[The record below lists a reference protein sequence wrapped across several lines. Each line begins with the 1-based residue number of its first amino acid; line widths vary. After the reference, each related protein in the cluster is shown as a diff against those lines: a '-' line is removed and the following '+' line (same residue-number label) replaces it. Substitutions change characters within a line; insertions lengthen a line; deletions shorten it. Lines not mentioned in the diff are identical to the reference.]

1 MILDE
6 IDRFKFT
13 KFRPVERIMNVAI
26 RNWTDMTDI
35 NLQYQRNI
43 NTESM
48 KNVGL
53 FYIIIVC
60 VLEFNSP
67 SFLRVYERSE
77 YDSERFFCSIN
88 INPSLKEGRNM
99 PINEKQKRTIER
111 GFIFDIQA
119 LYQAYDATDN
129 KAVRELLNEEIE
141 NYKSASIS
149 LELNMP
155 KCISNRIF

>member
-1 MILDE
+1 
-6 IDRFKFT
+6 
-13 KFRPVERIMNVAI
+13 
-26 RNWTDMTDI
+26 
-35 NLQYQRNI
+35 
-43 NTESM
+43 
-48 KNVGL
+48 
-53 FYIIIVC
+53 
-60 VLEFNSP
+60 
-67 SFLRVYERSE
+67 
-77 YDSERFFCSIN
+77 
-88 INPSLKEGRNM
+88 M